1 MVDFVVVFG
10 VRDNRMG
17 LSWEIFELPM
27 AGTGSA
33 PSNLPGYRD
42 IDHSIALE
50 VGIAVDSG
58 MEEAGVALDSR
69 MG

>member
-1 MVDFVVVFG
+1 
-10 VRDNRMG
+10 MG

-27 AGTGSA
+27 AGAGGA
-33 PSNLPGYRD
+33 PSNLPGCRD

-69 MG
+69 MR